1 MKGILTAKGATAVN
15 TTASALLTRAQTGD
29 SAAFGELYGLFA
41 AELYRYACAIL
52 KNPQD
57 AEDIVQET
65 CIKVYTNIKNIRN
78 PEHCKAYF
86 FKVLSNTAKTHLRRK
101 SLAPLTDPFPEA
113 MQSSEDTEQ
122 TAVERSDLQT
132 ALAALSEEERQI
144 VLLSAVA
151 GLRSREIA
159 ETIGL
164 TAGGVR
170 SKLSRAL
177 RKMRSSLSEQEAQP
191 K

>member
-1 MKGILTAKGATAVN
+1 MKGILTAKGATAVR
-15 TTASALLTRAQTGD
+15 TTASALLTRAQNGD

-57 AEDIVQET
+57 AEDMVQET

-78 PEHCKAYF
+78 PDNCKAYF
-86 FKVLSNTAKTHLRRK
+86 FKVLSNTAKTHLRQK
-101 SLAPLTDPFPEA
+101 SLMPQSASLPETA
-113 MQSSEDTEQ
+113 QSTENTEL

-132 ALAALSEEERQI
+132 ALSALSEEERQI

-151 GLRSREIA
+151 GLHSREIA
-159 ETIGL
+159 EAVGL

-177 RKMRSSLSEQEAQP
+177 QKMRSSLSA
-191 K
+191 

>member
-1 MKGILTAKGATAVN
+1 MN
-15 TTASALLTRAQTGD
+15 TTASELLARAQTGEA
-29 SAAFGELYGLFA
+29 AAFGELYGLFA
-41 AELYRYACAIL
+41 TELYRYACAIL

-78 PEHCKAYF
+78 PEACKAYF

-101 SLAPLTDPFPEA
+101 SLVPQDDPLPE
-113 MQSSEDTEQ
+113 STKSTENTEQ
-122 TAVERSDLQT
+122 TAVERSDLQA

-159 ETIGL
+159 EAVGL

-177 RKMRSSLSEQEAQP
+177 QKMRSSLNEQEAYQYE
-191 K
+191 

>member
-1 MKGILTAKGATAVN
+1 MNATA
-15 TTASALLTRAQTGD
+15 SELLLRAQNGD

-41 AELYRYACAIL
+41 TELYRYACAIL

-57 AEDIVQET
+57 TEDIVQET

-78 PEHCKAYF
+78 PKNCKAYF

-101 SLAPLTDPFPEA
+101 SLMPQDPLSEAAQSPE
-113 MQSSEDTEQ
+113 STEQ
-122 TAVERSDLQT
+122 IALERSDLQA

-151 GLRSREIA
+151 GLRSHEIA
-159 ETIGL
+159 EAVGL
-164 TAGGVR
+164 SAGGVR

-177 RKMRSSLSEQEAQP
+177 QKMRSSLSEQEA
-191 K
+191 